1 MTARAGRR
9 PLPARPADTPRPAF
23 RPARFSG
30 IAGYR
35 LQSREL
41 TSCVPADEP
50 EAQIRHPIVI
60 GETLGECLVTGL
72 QVMLVVTHRLTLR
85 QGPANGGTSSRRDA
99 SAERERNHDR
109 PPLWLGRRQIQPD
122 LALRLLACGDY
133 ALAAGQVQA
142 AVEGLVEA
150 IELFRPLAEADPAR
164 YQLALAVCLN
174 ILGISHAESG
184 KAEKP

>member
-85 QGPANGGTSSRRDA
+85 QGPCTVPKLDSWQLTCCFVFA
-99 SAERERNHDR
+99 
-109 PPLWLGRRQIQPD
+109 
-122 LALRLLACGDY
+122 RLLCGT
-133 ALAAGQVQA
+133 
-142 AVEGLVEA
+142 
-150 IELFRPLAEADPAR
+150 R
-164 YQLALAVCLN
+164 
-174 ILGISHAESG
+174 
-184 KAEKP
+184 